1 MTGRVFT
8 VDATRGQALQALSP
22 DHTAQLGGTGA
33 SLTVP
38 SAAVANSD
46 PAPRDGVA
54 MVTIPA
60 GSAGNVRLGVAAVA
74 TANDQLYP
82 GGDVYHFPIRQG
94 ERVSLFGDA
103 GGFTASVSMAR

>member
-1 MTGRVFT
+1 MSEVFG
-8 VDATRGQALQALSP
+8 VDIRRGSPVQAVSP
-22 DHTAQLGGTGA
+22 DHDTQLGGNGA

-46 PAPRDGVA
+46 PAPRLGIV

-60 GSAGNVRLGVAAVA
+60 GSSGNIRIGDTVTA
-74 TANDQLYP
+74 TADDQLYP

-94 ERVSLFGDA
+94 ERVSIFGDA